1 MGSTR
6 KNRNRYQ
13 GLRKYNRIV
22 SFLVKDRKKKNIP
35 YNLTEIRQLAS
46 SIYPNFKA
54 TQYSKINKKSV
65 VFGKPSTK
73 KIISIPSEKKP
84 TFPSELSD
92 PSERYYWGLFDMLLL
107 IQNATLKEDNLFF
120 ESEIA
125 GQEDLEIQGGVPI
138 EPSPQEFYKKY
149 FKNFVNFLDLKKK
162 EDLIDLGSGSD
173 LRIIATEPTKFKDK
187 WVSLIQITDAN
198 GSSDLPD
205 EIEAV
210 LLQYNPSEIY
220 QGGSKPTAEKKSKEV
235 QNISGSEQIEIEK
248 IKAQERYAIEKLKS
262 EERIATETEK
272 TKRDRN
278 AKIAKLYEKAL
289 KGDIDWDRYDK
300 LVDDLFRDK

>member
-35 YNLTEIRQLAS
+35 YDLTEIRQLAS
-46 SIYPNFKA
+46 SIYPNFKD

-65 VFGKPSTK
+65 VFGKPSSK
-73 KIISIPSEKKP
+73 KIISVPSGKKP

-92 PSERYYWGLFDMLLL
+92 PSERYYWGLFDLILL

-125 GQEDLEIQGGVPI
+125 GQEDLSIQGGVPI
-138 EPSPQEFYKKY
+138 EPNPEEFYRKY
-149 FKNFVNFLDLKKK
+149 FKNFVNFLDIKRK
-162 EDLIDLGSGSD
+162 EGEIDLGSGSA
-173 LRIIATEPTKFKDK
+173 LRIVATEPKKFKDK
-187 WVSLIQITDAN
+187 WVSLIQVTDADGN
-198 GSSDLPD
+198 SDLPD
-205 EIEAV
+205 EVEAV

-220 QGGSKPTAEKKSKEV
+220 QGGSAPKEGKKSQTSQKM
-235 QNISGSEQIEIEK
+235 SASEQIEIEK

-278 AKIAKLYEKAL
+278 AKIEKLYEKAL
-289 KGDIDWDRYDK
+289 NGEISWDRYDK
-300 LVDDLFRDK
+300 LVDDLFREK

>member
-65 VFGKPSTK
+65 VFGKPFTK

-92 PSERYYWGLFDMLLL
+92 PAERYYWGLFDMLLL
-107 IQNATLKEDNLFF
+107 IQNATLKQDNLFF
-120 ESEIA
+120 QSEIA

-138 EPSPQEFYKKY
+138 EPTPEEFYRKY

-173 LRIIATEPTKFKDK
+173 LRIIATEPTKIKDR
-187 WVSLIQITDAN
+187 WISTIILTDSEGN
-198 GSSDLPD
+198 SNLPEQVD
-205 EIEAV
+205 EIIS
-210 LLQYNPSEIY
+210 QYDSNEIY
-220 QGGSKPTAEKKSKEV
+220 QGGSKPKEEKKSKGV

-278 AKIAKLYEKAL
+278 AKIEKLYEKAL
-289 KGDIDWDRYDK
+289 KGEISWDRYDK

>member
-73 KIISIPSEKKP
+73 KIISVPSEKKP

-92 PSERYYWGLFDMLLL
+92 PAERYYWGLFDMLLL

-120 ESEIA
+120 QSEIA

-138 EPSPQEFYKKY
+138 EPTPEEFYRKY

-173 LRIIATEPTKFKDK
+173 LRIIATEPTKIKDR
-187 WVSLIQITDAN
+187 WISTIILTDSEGN
-198 GSSDLPD
+198 SNLPEQVD
-205 EIEAV
+205 EIIS
-210 LLQYNPSEIY
+210 QYDSNEIY
-220 QGGSKPTAEKKSKEV
+220 QGGSAPKETKKS
-235 QNISGSEQIEIEK
+235 QISQKLSASEQIEIEK

-278 AKIAKLYEKAL
+278 AKIEKLYEKAL
-289 KGDIDWDRYDK
+289 KGEISWDRYDK